1 MHCGADLSGYKVEIS
16 PKIEVK
22 PNISISTLDK
32 EQISLLVGD
41 KLSKALEK
49 AHTFKDIKGE
59 EITPEE
65 YKAMGTLLKI
75 GEEVDRNG
83 MINLSKYDPQDLE
96 RCVKFI
102 DKVLE
107 ETEIK
112 SKDKEVA
119 WLFKG
124 AILTELCK
132 YSEALKCWN
141 KVVEINPRNY
151 TGWSNK
157 GNNLKK
163 LKRYDEAMHCFNKA
177 LDINPEYEKAWAEK
191 GAVVIG
197 QSIDFIRES
206 AKESLD
212 RKMSIE
218 EYESKN
224 SELKKEAM
232 RYINKALEINPR
244 FESAWMLKSSIEED
258 INEKISC
265 LDKALEINPRSAT
278 ALLTKGFLK
287 HFFEALEFIDFPDG
301 DIKRG
306 KLLEWKSRLWEV
318 IEYYNKALE
327 IEPNNAK
334 ALKWRE
340 VALKDLRNLS

>member
-1 MHCGADLSGYKVEIS
+1 MCVKCGI
-16 PKIEVK
+16 
-22 PNISISTLDK
+22 LDGLGRY
-32 EQISLLVGD
+32 SD
-41 KLSKALEK
+41 ALECW
-49 AHTFKDIKGE
+49 D
-59 EITPEE
+59 
-65 YKAMGTLLKI
+65 
-75 GEEVDRNG
+75 N
-83 MINLSKYDPQDLE
+83 
-96 RCVKFI
+96 
-102 DKVLE
+102 VL
-107 ETEIK
+107 
-112 SKDKEVA
+112 
-119 WLFKG
+119 
-124 AILTELCK
+124 
-132 YSEALKCWN
+132 
-141 KVVEINPRNY
+141 EINPPSAA
-151 TGWSNK
+151 WWFNK
-157 GNNLKK
+157 GMTLKNLE
-163 LKRYDEAMHCFNKA
+163 RYNEADRCFNKA
-177 LDINPEYEKAWAEK
+177 LDINPEYEEAWAGK
-191 GAVVIG
+191 GAVVLG

-244 FESAWMLKSSIEED
+244 FEWAWMLKSSIEED